1 LAALKRFSHLLRIRS
16 AFKIPMANTL
26 EGRMGEEP
34 PENSQQGE
42 FDVVLLH
49 RATADGEGA
58 HVLRARP
65 GRIEAGE
72 VRPMPE
78 GRPLTPGG
86 EVVRLE
92 RRKDAPAL
100 FDVHVECKVP
110 AASGTLARTTTAG
123 GPPQVATQAYRE
135 SWSRIFGGG
144 RRDSVN

>member
-1 LAALKRFSHLLRIRS
+1 
-16 AFKIPMANTL
+16 
-26 EGRMGEEP
+26 MGEEP
-34 PENSQQGE
+34 PGNSRQDE

-78 GRPLTPGG
+78 GRPLMPGG

-110 AASGTLARTTTAG
+110 AASAALARTTTAH
-123 GPPQVATQAYRE
+123 GPAQVATQAYRD
-135 SWSRIFGGG
+135 SWSRTFGSG
-144 RRDSVN
+144 RRDLVN